1 MSENMNYKI
10 NFDEIASD
18 FKYKEGGGLTHS
30 QGNRYKL
37 FPFVANDTTLF
48 TDFSGVVGAFSRLI
62 SGKSLNESFDSEKF
76 LENVAD
82 KIGEYEGDNSKE
94 TFRDIIRTMF
104 LEEEKLVDFN
114 IKTMN
119 YIDST
124 SADEKI
130 AKFIY
135 SNMFSEDIKEL
146 VAKYY
151 ESNEENILY
160 KIVLESL
167 PELKSKKVNISEGVK
182 YVEYVKELFIKDLT
196 FIIQNEDLY
205 KNSLKRVLEYY
216 YMFYISQLTL
226 KLSKFEKV
234 DLNSVEPLYYTLS
247 WESTSKNRTA
257 YKFGWDLLKN
267 SVSEIFAHA
276 VTLELLNHHNL
287 DKQIGYLDLFEI
299 FNIMDEELAKDEIN
313 KLLESYKRQIIDVDW
328 SGIKYSNKD
337 SGNEAFNLVYKLF
350 ESVSY
355 QFDNSARSRANEAYK
370 NWYIKFVQANFGKRR
385 GTLGYNLNLTEEDI
399 ILMTK
404 LCINNNEKLKLN
416 TLFKELELRGMY
428 FDRDSKEKIVQ
439 LYEKLSLLEKKSD
452 SGDAQYVRSIL

>member
-1 MSENMNYKI
+1 M
-10 NFDEIASD
+10 
-18 FKYKEGGGLTHS
+18 
-30 QGNRYKL
+30 
-37 FPFVANDTTLF
+37 F

-196 FIIQNEDLY
+196 FIK
-205 KNSLKRVLEYY
+205 KN
-216 YMFYISQLTL
+216 
-226 KLSKFEKV
+226 
-234 DLNSVEPLYYTLS
+234 
-247 WESTSKNRTA
+247 
-257 YKFGWDLLKN
+257 
-267 SVSEIFAHA
+267 
-276 VTLELLNHHNL
+276 NL
-287 DKQIGYLDLFEI
+287 
-299 FNIMDEELAKDEIN
+299 
-313 KLLESYKRQIIDVDW
+313 W
-328 SGIKYSNKD
+328 
-337 SGNEAFNLVYKLF
+337 
-350 ESVSY
+350 
-355 QFDNSARSRANEAYK
+355 
-370 NWYIKFVQANFGKRR
+370 
-385 GTLGYNLNLTEEDI
+385 
-399 ILMTK
+399 
-404 LCINNNEKLKLN
+404 
-416 TLFKELELRGMY
+416 
-428 FDRDSKEKIVQ
+428 KI
-439 LYEKLSLLEKKSD
+439 
-452 SGDAQYVRSIL
+452 